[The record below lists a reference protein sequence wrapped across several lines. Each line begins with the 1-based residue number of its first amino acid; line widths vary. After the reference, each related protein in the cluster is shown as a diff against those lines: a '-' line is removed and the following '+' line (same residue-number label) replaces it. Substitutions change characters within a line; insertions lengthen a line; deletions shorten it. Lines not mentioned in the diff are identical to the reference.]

1 MATDREI
8 IKTRQAGQATTYG
21 LANAN
26 SARLETIEIHSR
38 SHHGLKD
45 TSEIANSNAAEA
57 PLFTIDRKSLVKTVK
72 GCVGATATQN
82 TTDYLVFT
90 IAKRTAG
97 GAAVTVATYNTHNSA
112 QGTITAWAPF
122 SFSVTTNVTNATLN
136 DGDTVTYAVTKVA
149 NGVVCNVTSISIDV
163 EEI

>member
-1 MATDREI
+1 MATDRQI
-8 IKTRQAGQATTYG
+8 IKDREAGQAATYG

-26 SARLETIEIHSR
+26 SNFTETVAIHSR
-38 SHHGLKD
+38 SHHGLKA
-45 TSEIANSNAAEA
+45 TSEIANANAAEA
-57 PLFTIDRKSLVKTVK
+57 PLFTIRRKSLAKNIS

-90 IAKRTAG
+90 ISKRTAG

-112 QGTITAWAPF
+112 QGTITAWSPF
-122 SFSVTTNVTNATLN
+122 SFSITTNVDNATLN
-136 DGDTVTYAVTKVA
+136 VGDTVTYSVTKVA
-149 NGVVCNVTSISIDV
+149 NGVVANVTSISLDA

>member
-1 MATDREI
+1 MATDRQI
-8 IKTRQAGQATTYG
+8 VKDRQAGVVAAYP

-26 SARLETIEIHSR
+26 SSQVVTVDINSR
-38 SHHGLKD
+38 THHGLKA
-45 TSEIANSNAAEA
+45 TSELANSNAAEA
-57 PLFTIDRKSLVKTVK
+57 PLFTIRRKSLVKTFS

-122 SFSVTTNVTNATLN
+122 AFSVTTNVDNATLAV
-136 DGDTVTYAVTKVA
+136 GDTVTYSVTKVA
-149 NGVVCNVTSISIDV
+149 NGVVCNVTSLSMDA